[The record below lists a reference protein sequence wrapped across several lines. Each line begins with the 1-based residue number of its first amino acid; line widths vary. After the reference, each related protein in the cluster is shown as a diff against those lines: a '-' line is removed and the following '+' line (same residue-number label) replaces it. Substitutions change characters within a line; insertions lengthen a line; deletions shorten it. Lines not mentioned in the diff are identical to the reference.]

1 MRISD
6 WSSDVCSS
14 DLNGITETFQARGP
28 ANYEGSGK
36 VKGFEV
42 AYQQTYD
49 FLPGLLSGLG
59 ASASYTYI
67 ESKGL
72 PNSRINNG
80 NPVTNS
86 PIGTG
91 FRLPLEQLSKHNANR
106 TEERHVEK
114 EGVSKCKT
122 WGVPD

>member
-67 ESKGL
+67 ESTGL
-72 PNSRINNG
+72 PSSRLNNG
-80 NPVTNS
+80 HPVTNS

-91 FRLPLEQLSKHNANR
+91 FRLPLEQLSQHNVTVAVFYETA
-106 TEERHVEK
+106 TETRRAAY
-114 EGVSKCKT
+114 
-122 WGVPD
+122 